1 MTSTTLRQQQL
12 HYQPQIWK
20 VEMSNPRVSPHAEAR
35 WSETAVFD
43 DSHRHVQHRRV
54 MATFL
59 FCSRD
64 AALIFCPCRC
74 GDLSACGRGQSP
86 AEHRRHVPR
95 AVAAD
100 VSRLSLHVGHT
111 DSELEGC
118 LRRPEDPRVPSVLCP
133 GVSKKFANFLRP
145 TSRRFSRTSCGSLF
159 SYTAMLAGRFR
170 SSLGISHFFPP
181 RRWRVDPPRWRVVH
195 STGRSLAGWSWSDR
209 GHHVPALTATSGG
222 RGVGFDM
229 ACCNVLQQSGSFSGH
244 ERGWHGR
251 RSVGQSV
258 GPLARSRSFVEM
270 RQHAGQVVTA

>member
-1 MTSTTLRQQQL
+1 
-12 HYQPQIWK
+12 
-20 VEMSNPRVSPHAEAR
+20 MSNPRLSPHAEAR

-64 AALIFCPCRC
+64 AAEIFCPCRC
-74 GDLSACGRGQSP
+74 GDVSACGRGQSP
-86 AEHRRHVPR
+86 ADIQRLGCFSSSTLRRHVPR

-100 VSRLSLHVGHT
+100 VSRLCLHVGHT
-111 DSELEGC
+111 DGELVGC
-118 LRRPEDPRVPSVLCP
+118 LLRPEDPRVPYVLCR

-145 TSRRFSRTSCGSLF
+145 TSRRFSRTSRGSF
-159 SYTAMLAGRFR
+159 SLVT
-170 SSLGISHFFPP
+170 
-181 RRWRVDPPRWRVVH
+181 PPRWRVDKPRWRVDSVRLSESLIFPPPRWRVDRH
-195 STGRSLAGWSWSDR
+195 AGGSSTPTGRSLAGWSWSDR

-244 ERGWHGR
+244 ERGLASKKECRLVSR
-251 RSVGQSV
+251 RSCSV
-258 GPLARSRSFVEM
+258 QNF
-270 RQHAGQVVTA
+270 H